1 MFNEFDYKWK
11 WIAYFIKNCYYFYS
25 LSHTLMRRISFS
37 AKIEKKRFKSKMIS
51 TESSSFGHHQT
62 QKILRNFTKKRQRKN
77 QQFCFMLWFPQLCRH
92 QWKITFERI
101 QQKRIS
107 NKSNAPVN
115 VEFVE
120 SEKMCLKP
128 NALTIHWRAFESIAC
143 LLGLSTIMMCFF
155 LSLFYIFHPCI
166 LFDSERIPSFLLV
179 LIGLYRVIS
188 PILHTFFS
196 RETFF
201 FSDKYSSWVAV
212 FSIYIFCARF
222 ITQSQ
227 WMRMRQ

>member
-1 MFNEFDYKWK
+1 MKVNCIFH
-11 WIAYFIKNCYYFYS
+11 KNCYYFYS

-37 AKIEKKRFKSKMIS
+37 AKIEKNALNQKWFQLKVAALDITKRKKTFEIS
-51 TESSSFGHHQT
+51 Q
-62 QKILRNFTKKRQRKN
+62 KKRQRKN

-166 LFDSERIPSFLLV
+166 LFDFERIPSFLLV